1 MKKENPRLKPGDC
14 LNPSLEGGSTPSKD
28 VLKNPGLKARVSSS
42 SMKFA
47 LFANE
52 TKGQALEV
60 LKGLSHYLVKLG
72 DEVCLE
78 QAGFGTSFDPKSV
91 HKTLASCDF
100 VVCVGGDGSILN
112 LVHRIGVPL
121 PPIIG
126 INLGSLGF
134 LADIPAHDI
143 SGGLEAIHK
152 GAYHV
157 FDRLVIEGGVQHS
170 FHHFAVNEIA
180 VHRGAEPHLVDLAIH
195 VDGTF
200 VNTFSADG
208 VILSTP
214 TGSTAYS
221 LAAGGP
227 IMTPTL
233 PALILTPICPHT
245 ISNKPIVFMPKES
258 LSIELWH
265 GAKSVDVAFDGQPT
279 ERLGLGE
286 TLKVSVSA
294 STFKLVTLSTSD
306 FFTTLRTKLGWAG
319 SLRRK

>member
-1 MKKENPRLKPGDC
+1 
-14 LNPSLEGGSTPSKD
+14 
-28 VLKNPGLKARVSSS
+28 
-42 SMKFA
+42 MKFA

-52 TKGQALEV
+52 TKGQALDV
-60 LKGLSHYLVKLG
+60 LKAISHYLAELG
-72 DEVCLE
+72 DEVVLE
-78 QAGFGTSFDPKSV
+78 QGGFGSSFDLKSV
-91 HKTLASCDF
+91 HKILSGCDF
-100 VVCVGGDGSILN
+100 VVCIGGDGSILN
-112 LVHRIGVPL
+112 LVHRIGLPH

-126 INLGSLGF
+126 VNLGSLGF

-143 SGGLEAIHK
+143 LGGFEAIHR

-157 FDRLVIEGGVQHS
+157 FDRLVIEGGVPKS

-180 VHRGAEPHLVDLAIH
+180 VHRGTEPHLVDLAIH
-195 VDGTF
+195 VDGQF

-208 VILSTP
+208 VIISTP
-214 TGSTAYS
+214 SGSTAYS

-227 IMTPTL
+227 IVMPTL

-245 ISNKPIVFMPKES
+245 ISNRPIVFMPKES
-258 LSIELWH
+258 LSVELWH

-279 ERLGLGE
+279 ERLSTGE
-286 TLKVSVSA
+286 ALKISISP

-306 FFTTLRTKLGWAG
+306 FFTTLRTKLGWTG